1 MHQCA
6 GLASAAS
13 SVPLEHPFVSDKK
26 PVRRSQAW
34 FGRQDRDGFVHRS
47 WIKNQGYPHDLLDGR
62 PIIGICNT
70 WSELTPCNGHF
81 RELAEFVKRGVYEA
95 GGFPLEFPVMS
106 LGETQLRPTAM
117 LFRNL
122 ASMDVEE
129 SIRGNPIDG
138 VVLLMGCD
146 KTTPALLMGAASVDL
161 PTIGI
166 SGGPMLTGHFRG
178 KQLGSG
184 TGVWQ
189 MSEDVRAGKMSQ
201 EEFTA
206 AESCM
211 HRSKGHCMTMGT
223 ASTMASM
230 VEALG
235 VALPGNAA
243 IPAVDARRY
252 RQAQLTGRRIVEM
265 VEEDMK
271 LSKILTRSAF
281 ENAIRTNAAI
291 GGSTNAVI
299 HLLAIAGRIGVPLT
313 LEDWDK
319 LGSELPCLVNLQPS
333 GKYLMEDFYYA
344 GGLPAVMREIK
355 HVLDGKAITVN
366 GKSMGENIADAP
378 NWNREVIKPLDDPF
392 KAHAGI
398 AVLRGNLAPDG
409 AVIKP
414 SAASPH
420 LLKHRG
426 RAVVFESIED
436 LHARIDDEQLDID
449 ETCIMVLKGCG
460 PKGYPGMAE
469 VGNMP
474 LPPKLLRK
482 GITDLVRISDARMSG
497 TAYGTVVLHVSPEA
511 AAGGPLALVKNGDF
525 IEVDVPGRRLHLD
538 VSEAELA
545 SRRAAWQAPEA
556 PKRGWYKLY
565 VDHVQQA
572 HLGADLDLL
581 VGGSGAEVKR
591 DSH

>member
-1 MHQCA
+1 MD
-6 GLASAAS
+6 
-13 SVPLEHPFVSDKK
+13 VPKK
-26 PVRRSQAW
+26 RARRSQGW
-34 FGRQDRDGFVHRS
+34 FGREGKDGFLHRS
-47 WIKNQGYPHDLLDGR
+47 WIKNQGYPDDLFDGR
-62 PIIGICNT
+62 PVIGICNT

-146 KTTPALLMGAASVDL
+146 KTTPALLMGAASCDL

-166 SGGPMLTGHFRG
+166 SGGPMLSGHFRG
-178 KQLGSG
+178 KQIGSG

-189 MSEDVRAGKMSQ
+189 MSEDVRGGRMTQ

-265 VEEDMK
+265 VDEEMA
-271 LSKILTRSAF
+271 LSKILTRAAF
-281 ENAIRTNAAI
+281 ENAIRVNAAI

-313 LEDWDK
+313 LSDWDQI
-319 LGSELPCLVNLQPS
+319 GSELPCLVNLQPS
-333 GKYLMEDFYYA
+333 GKFLMEDFYYA

-355 HVLDGKAITVN
+355 HVLDGGALTVN
-366 GKSMGENIADAP
+366 GKTLGENIADAP
-378 NWNREVIKPLDDPF
+378 CWNRDVIKELSQPF

-420 LLKHRG
+420 LLRHKG

-436 LHARIDDEQLDID
+436 LHARIDDENLDID
-449 ETCIMVLKGCG
+449 ENSIMVLKGCG

-474 LPPKLLRK
+474 LPPKLLRR
-482 GITDLVRISDARMSG
+482 GITDILRISDARMSG
-497 TAYGTVVLHVSPEA
+497 TAYGAVVLHVSPEA
-511 AAGGPLALVKNGDF
+511 AAGGPLALVHNGDL
-525 IEVDVPGRRLHLD
+525 IEVDVPARRLHLD
-538 VSEAELA
+538 VGEAELA
-545 SRRAAWQAPEA
+545 RRRANWKPAPSPA
-556 PKRGWYKLY
+556 RGWYKLY

-572 HLGADLDLL
+572 HLGADLDVL
-581 VGGSGAEVKR
+581 VGGSGSDVSR

>member
-1 MHQCA
+1 MD
-6 GLASAAS
+6 
-13 SVPLEHPFVSDKK
+13 VPKK
-26 PVRRSQAW
+26 RARRSSGW
-34 FGRQDRDGFVHRS
+34 FGREGKDGFLHRS
-47 WIKNQGYPHDLLDGR
+47 WIKNQGYPDDLFDGR
-62 PIIGICNT
+62 PVIGICNT

-146 KTTPALLMGAASVDL
+146 KTTPALLMGAASCDL
-161 PTIGI
+161 PTIGV
-166 SGGPMLTGHFRG
+166 SGGPMLSGHYRG

-243 IPAVDARRY
+243 IPAVDSRRY

-265 VEEDMK
+265 VEEEMA
-271 LSKILTRSAF
+271 LSKILTRAAF
-281 ENAIRTNAAI
+281 ENAIRVNAAI

-299 HLLAIAGRIGVPLT
+299 HLLAIAGRIGVPLK

-319 LGSELPCLVNLQPS
+319 IGSELPCLVNLQPS
-333 GKYLMEDFYYA
+333 GKFLMEDFYYA

-355 HVLDGKAITVN
+355 HVLDGRALTVN
-366 GKSMGENIADAP
+366 GRTVGENIADAP
-378 NWNREVIKPLDDPF
+378 CWNREVIKELGQPF

-420 LLKHRG
+420 LLRHKG

-436 LHARIDDEQLDID
+436 LHARIDDENLDID
-449 ETCIMVLKGCG
+449 ENCIMVLKGCG

-474 LPPKLLRK
+474 LPPKLLRR
-482 GITDLVRISDARMSG
+482 GITDILRISDARMSG
-497 TAYGTVVLHVSPEA
+497 TAYGSVVLHVSPEA
-511 AAGGPLALVKNGDF
+511 AAGGPLALVCNGDL
-525 IEVDVPGRRLHLD
+525 IEVDVPARRLHLD

-545 SRRAAWQAPEA
+545 QRRAKWKPAPS

-572 HLGADLDLL
+572 HLGADLDML
-581 VGGSGAEVKR
+581 VGGSGADVSR

>member
-1 MHQCA
+1 MD
-6 GLASAAS
+6 
-13 SVPLEHPFVSDKK
+13 VPKK
-26 PVRRSQAW
+26 RKRRSQGW
-34 FGRQDRDGFVHRS
+34 FGREGKDGFLHRS
-47 WIKNQGYPHDLLDGR
+47 WIKNQGYPDDMFDGR
-62 PIIGICNT
+62 PVIGICNT

-146 KTTPALLMGAASVDL
+146 KTTPALLMGAASCDL

-178 KQLGSG
+178 KQIGSG

-189 MSEDVRAGKMSQ
+189 MSEDVRGGRMTQ

-265 VEEDMK
+265 VEEEMA
-271 LSKILTRSAF
+271 LSKILTRAAF
-281 ENAIRTNAAI
+281 ENAIRVNAAI

-299 HLLAIAGRIGVPLT
+299 HLLAIAGRIGVPLQ
-313 LEDWDK
+313 LSDWDK
-319 LGSELPCLVNLQPS
+319 IGSELPCLVNLQPS
-333 GKYLMEDFYYA
+333 GKFLMEDFYYA

-355 HVLDGKAITVN
+355 HVLDGRALTVN
-366 GKSMGENIADAP
+366 GKTLGENFADAP
-378 NWNREVIKPLDDPF
+378 CWNREVIKPLEDPF
-392 KAHAGI
+392 MAHAGI

-420 LLKHRG
+420 LLKHKG

-436 LHARIDDEQLDID
+436 LHARIDDENLDID
-449 ETCIMVLKGCG
+449 ENCIMVLKGCG

-474 LPPKLLRK
+474 LPPKLLRR
-482 GITDLVRISDARMSG
+482 GITDILRISDARMSG
-497 TAYGTVVLHVSPEA
+497 TAYGAVVLHVSPEA
-511 AAGGPLALVKNGDF
+511 AAGGPLALVRNGDL
-525 IEVDVPGRRLHLD
+525 IEVDVPARRLHLD
-538 VSEAELA
+538 VSDAELA
-545 SRRAAWQAPEA
+545 QRRANWIPE
-556 PKRGWYKLY
+556 PRPTRGWYKLY

-572 HLGADLDLL
+572 HLGADLDVL
-581 VGGSGAEVKR
+581 VGGSGADVSR